1 MYHISEQGFRCII
14 SMSRGSDVSYQWAGV
29 QMYHISEQ
37 GFRCIISISRGSD
50 VSYQ

>member
-1 MYHISEQGFRCII
+1 MYHISEQ
-14 SMSRGSDVSYQWAGV
+14 GV

-37 GFRCIISISRGSD
+37 GFRCLISVRRGSD

>member
-1 MYHISEQGFRCII
+1 MYHISEQ
-14 SMSRGSDVSYQWAGV
+14 GV

-37 GFRCIISISRGSD
+37 GVQMYHISEQWFRCIISVSRGSD